1 MAGRSG
7 FPSASAGS
15 WHGPI
20 PDVHTP
26 TIGPSALASNAST
39 IVVKSCH
46 HTSSASCS
54 KKPGRGLEVRCSSA
68 SEATIS
74 PFGRTRTPLELPVP
88 KSTPISSPLSA
99 TFVPSQ
105 LGPAHPTMCGRT
117 AILMPSPPATKS
129 IASAALSRGNLC
141 VTIRAASTRPEEI
154 SATARS

>member
-7 FPSASAGS
+7 LPSASAGS

-26 TIGPSALASNAST
+26 TIGPSALASNSST

-54 KKPGRGLEVRCSSA
+54 KKPGCGFEVRCSSA

-74 PFGRTRTPLELPVP
+74 PFGRTRTPFELPVP

-99 TFVPSQ
+99 TFAPAHS
-105 LGPAHPTMCGRT
+105 GPAHPALLIRPCSSGTVREDGDLD
-117 AILMPSPPATKS
+117 AL
-129 IASAALSRGNLC
+129 AAGDGGDRLDGL
-141 VTIRAASTRPEEI
+141 VEGV
-154 SATARS
+154 

>member
-26 TIGPSALASNAST
+26 TIGPSALASSAST

-105 LGPAHPTMCGRT
+105 WALLFDEVREDGDLDA
-117 AILMPSPPATKS
+117 L
-129 IASAALSRGNLC
+129 AACHEVDRFGGLLEGEP
-141 VTIRAASTRPEEI
+141 V
-154 SATARS
+154 